1 MIALAATAAIALI
14 VQAVVIVKVLQAHAA
29 ERAQWATE
37 RHLLTNRVQA
47 PSMIPM
53 LPEAV
58 TAQPPTA
65 DDDEAEPDQYDL
77 VGAVA

>member
-1 MIALAATAAIALI
+1 MIALAAVCVAALV
-14 VQAVVIVKVLQAHAA
+14 VQAVVIVTVLRAHAT

-47 PSMIPM
+47 PSMIPV

-58 TAQPPTA
+58 AAKPQAA
-65 DDDEAEPDQYDL
+65 DDEDAPADEWPM
-77 VGAVA
+77 VGVAA